1 MRRTQVYFPENTLKA
16 LKAEAKE
23 KDTSLA
29 AVIREKVEKNLPK
42 RSPEEIKRAL
52 KATEELAQISMP
64 TMSPAKM
71 KKIFSEAHGRTYDLL
86 SRR

>member
-1 MRRTQVYFPENTLKA
+1 MKRTQVYFPEETLGI
-16 LKAEAKE
+16 LKKEARGKS
-23 KDTSLA
+23 TTMA
-29 AVIREKVEKNLPK
+29 AIIREKVEKNLPK